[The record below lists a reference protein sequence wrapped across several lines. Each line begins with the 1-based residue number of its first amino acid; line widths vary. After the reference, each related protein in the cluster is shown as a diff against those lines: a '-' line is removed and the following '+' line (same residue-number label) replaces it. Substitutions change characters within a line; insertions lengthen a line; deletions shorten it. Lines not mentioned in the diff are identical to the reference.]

1 MGAPYVPRSPTLETP
16 SPLIVLLRPLLALV
30 LLPLSVLSAQD
41 STGEIRARIIA
52 EGAATPI
59 VGARVEVLRAG
70 TLAAV
75 ERATSN
81 EEGAVRVRATAGR
94 YRVRV
99 FAIGHAPRE
108 IPGVDVRSDAT
119 TDLGAI
125 ALVVRPPELTKVTV
139 SGEADLVTLAPDRN
153 QYVVKDMPSVRGG
166 NALDVLRNVPSVDVD
181 IDNVVSL
188 RGNSGVTIQINGRP
202 SPLKAQQLGDYL
214 ASLPADI
221 VERVEVIP
229 NPSARDDPDGSAGII
244 NIVLKREPDAGTS
257 GGMTI
262 SGATTGNATV
272 GASVGVQQ
280 GKWTLFGSASGF
292 RTAWLRTDIINRDNL
307 QVSPLTYLAEHAQQD
322 TRQYGTTLTGRVAY
336 QATKQDELNFDALFS
351 HRYEF
356 EVDSNVYR
364 NLDAARAFAS
374 ANDRV
379 TINSNHRYNL
389 DLNTGWRHA
398 FEQKGHKLSVD
409 ARLYRAD
416 EEGPRDVKAHTLALD
431 FSRTGFTAIEQQYG
445 LEAPSETFVK
455 ADWVKPLTSWL
466 RFDAGYKW
474 LLQGWDTRYD
484 VQMQNLGTGVF
495 APDSNR
501 ISNFTS
507 TQRTHSL
514 YGVLSAQVGR
524 WLLQAGLRLE
534 DAATSFHLRTLD
546 STYDN
551 QYRSHF
557 ASALAAYN
565 VTDND
570 QVKVSVSERIR
581 RPDPGFQVDPSL
593 VYTDPLNV
601 SRGNPYLRPEYTRS
615 YELGYQHQSG
625 NVTVQLSP
633 FFRRTTDAIRPI
645 RTIDSLGV
653 ATRTFANVA
662 TSDAYGVDLT
672 VGRSV
677 GAITGFVGASGF
689 RQVSDAAN
697 LGAGLS
703 ADAFVWTARANLAW
717 RVNRTLDVQGLVT
730 YRAPQA
736 VEQGTQGAQL
746 RPSIAIR
753 QKLMDDRLALTLRII
768 DPFNSATEIS
778 TTIDPR
784 FVQESNRL
792 RVIRGLVLSANWT
805 FGRLRK
811 QHESLPE
818 DPG

>member
-1 MGAPYVPRSPTLETP
+1 MRSPLACRSTASRRPT
-16 SPLIVLLRPLLALV
+16 VLLRPLLALV
-30 LLPLSVLSAQD
+30 LLPFSLLSAQPG
-41 STGEIRARIIA
+41 TGELRARVVA
-52 EGAATPI
+52 EGALTPI

-70 TLAAV
+70 TLAPVARTAAGEDGV
-75 ERATSN
+75 FRA
-81 EEGAVRVRATAGR
+81 RVASGR
-94 YRVRV
+94 YRVRLL
-99 FAIGHAPRE
+99 AIGHAPRE
-108 IPGVDVRSDAT
+108 VPGVEVRDGET
-119 TDLGAI
+119 TDLGTL

-139 SGEADLVTLAPDRN
+139 SSEADLVTLAPDRN

-188 RGNSGVTIQINGRP
+188 RGNSGVTLQINGRP

-257 GGMTI
+257 GGLTV
-262 SGATTGNATV
+262 SSATTGNFTA
-272 GASVGVQQ
+272 GGSVGVQK
-280 GKWTLFGSASGF
+280 GKWTIFGSASGN

-307 QVSPLTYLAEHAQQD
+307 QVSPLTFLAEHAQQD

-336 QATKQDELNFDALFS
+336 QATKQDELNFDVLFS

-364 NLDAARAFAS
+364 NLDAAHAVAS
-374 ANDRV
+374 ANDRI
-379 TINSNHRYNL
+379 TINGNHRYNL
-389 DLNTGWRHA
+389 DLNTGWRHL
-398 FEQKGHKLSVD
+398 FEEKGHKLTVD
-409 ARLYRAD
+409 ARLYRAN

-431 FSRTGFTAIEQQYG
+431 FTRTGLPTVEQQYG

-455 ADWVKPLTSWL
+455 VDWVKPLTPWL
-466 RFDAGYKW
+466 RVDAGYKW
-474 LLQGWDTRYD
+474 LRQGWETLYD
-484 VQMQNLGTGVF
+484 VQMQNLGTGLY

-501 ISNFTS
+501 ISNFEFS
-507 TQRTHSL
+507 QRTHSV
-514 YGVLSAQVGR
+514 YGVLNAQVGH

-534 DAATSFHLRTLD
+534 DAATSFHLRTRD

-557 ASALAAYN
+557 ASALVAYN
-565 VTDND
+565 LTDND
-570 QVKVSVSERIR
+570 QLKVSVSERIR

-601 SRGNPYLRPEYTRS
+601 SRGNPYLQPEYTRA
-615 YELGYQHQSG
+615 YEAGYQHQSG

-672 VGRSV
+672 IGRSV
-677 GAITGFVGASGF
+677 GFLTGFVGASGF

-697 LGAGLS
+697 LGSGLS

-717 RVNRTLDVQGLVT
+717 RVSRTLDVQGLVT
-730 YRAPQA
+730 YRAPQT

-746 RPSIAIR
+746 RPSFAIR

-768 DPFNSATEIS
+768 DPFNSATDIS

-784 FVQESNRL
+784 FIQQSNRL
-792 RVIRGLVLSANWT
+792 RVIRGLLLSANWT
-805 FGRLRK
+805 FGRQRK
-811 QHESLPE
+811 QHEELPG